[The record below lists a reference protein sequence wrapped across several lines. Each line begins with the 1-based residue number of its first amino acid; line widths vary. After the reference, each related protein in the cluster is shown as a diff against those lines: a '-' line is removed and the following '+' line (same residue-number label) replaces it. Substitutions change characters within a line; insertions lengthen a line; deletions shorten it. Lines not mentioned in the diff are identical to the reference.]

1 VFCEYET
8 GSITYDQIDRGVLQD
23 FGFLSDKQFGK
34 TVEQFGEGFRQE
46 SIKQRESAPAVK
58 R

>member
-1 VFCEYET
+1 M
-8 GSITYDQIDRGVLQD
+8 TYDQIERIVLQD
-23 FGFLSDKQFGK
+23 FGFLSEKQFSK

-46 SIKQRESAPAVK
+46 SIKQKETPSSK